1 MISKDKIQDALN
13 QLPDS
18 IDLDELIER
27 LIFLDKI
34 EKGNNQSLVDDVI
47 SEEQLDENIQKW
59 FE

>member
-1 MISKDKIQDALN
+1 MISKEKLQETVD

-27 LIFLDKI
+27 LVFLDKI
-34 EKGNNQSLVDDVI
+34 EKGNNQSLLDDVI
-47 SEEQLDENIQKW
+47 SEESLDENIQKW

>member
-34 EKGNNQSLVDDVI
+34 EKGNNQSLIDDVI
-47 SEEQLDENIQKW
+47 SEDQLDENIQKW

>member
-1 MISKDKIQDALN
+1 MISKEKLQETIN

-27 LIFLDKI
+27 LVFLDKI
-34 EKGNNQSLVDDVI
+34 EKGNNQSLLDDVI
-47 SEEQLDENIQKW
+47 SEESLDENIQKW

>member
-1 MISKDKIQDALN
+1 MISKEKIQDTLN

-34 EKGNNQSLVDDVI
+34 EKGNNQSLIDDVI
-47 SEEQLDENIQKW
+47 SEDQLDENIQKW

>member
-1 MISKDKIQDALN
+1 MISKETIQDTLN

-34 EKGNNQSLVDDVI
+34 EKGNNQSLIDDVI
-47 SEEQLDENIQKW
+47 SEDQLDENIQKW

>member
-1 MISKDKIQDALN
+1 MISKEKIQDTLN
-13 QLPDS
+13 HLPDS

-34 EKGNNQSLVDDVI
+34 EKGNNQSLLDDVV
-47 SEEQLDENIQKW
+47 SEDQLDENIQKW

>member
-1 MISKDKIQDALN
+1 MISKEKLRETINL
-13 QLPDS
+13 LPDS

-34 EKGNNQSLVDDVI
+34 EKGNLQSLSDDII
-47 SEEQLDENIQKW
+47 SEEKLKDTIEKW

>member
-1 MISKDKIQDALN
+1 MISKEKLQETVN

-27 LIFLDKI
+27 LVFLDKI
-34 EKGNNQSLVDDVI
+34 EKGNNQSLLDDVI
-47 SEEQLDENIQKW
+47 SEESLDENIQKW